1 MEKELEMER
10 EMVNEKEKV
19 LKKHGP
25 VDLAFTAPP
34 SKSFTHR
41 ALIAAALAEGA
52 SRIRGPLVA
61 EDTLLTVQ
69 GLRALG
75 VGIIETGDG
84 YLVEGTGGR
93 PGCPNGT
100 VLDLKNS
107 GTSLRLLSSVALLCR
122 DSPGVTLTGSPR
134 MQQRPVGHLGEAIRA
149 LGGSVRY
156 LAADGYPPC
165 IIQGPYAG
173 GEATIDGS
181 VSSQFISSLLLA
193 APCAALPVDL
203 RVTQEPV
210 SRSYL
215 EITAAVMASFGVQ
228 VWQEGYTHFRVSP
241 ARYRGQEYMV
251 EGDYSSASY
260 FFALA
265 AVLGGR
271 VTVTNLAEESVQGD
285 RLFVSALEEM
295 GCQVTGSQGKV
306 TVERTGPLH
315 GTTIDMET
323 APDTVQTLAIVAALA
338 DSPTTITGIGHL
350 QYKESDRVAVTAAT
364 LRELGCSVEVTPEAI
379 TITPAPLHGGVVDP
393 HDDHR
398 TAMAFAVLGLAV
410 GNITIED
417 PACVGK
423 SFPGF
428 WDALSTGGLL

>member
-1 MEKELEMER
+1 MEQRLAR
-10 EMVNEKEKV
+10 
-19 LKKHGP
+19 HGP
-25 VDLAFTAPP
+25 VDLVFTAPP

-41 ALIAAALAEGA
+41 ALIAAALARGE
-52 SRIRGPLVA
+52 SLIRGPLVA
-61 EDTLLTVQ
+61 EDTLLTVG

-75 VGIIETGDG
+75 AGITETGSG
-84 YLVEGTGGR
+84 YRVQGTDGR
-93 PGCPNGT
+93 PDCAQGT

-107 GTSLRLLSSVALLCR
+107 GTSLRLLSSIALLCTGT
-122 DSPGVTLTGSPR
+122 SGVTLTGSPR
-134 MQQRPVGHLGEAIRA
+134 MQQRPIGELGDAIRT

-165 IIQGPYAG
+165 VMQGPLVG
-173 GEATIDGS
+173 GEATLDGS

-193 APCAALPVDL
+193 APYAVRPVDL
-203 RVTQEPV
+203 TVAREPV

-215 EITAAVMASFGVQ
+215 EITCAVMAAFGVP
-228 VWQEGYTHFRVSP
+228 VRREGYTHFTVPS
-241 ARYRGQEYMV
+241 ARYQAREYTV

-265 AVLGGR
+265 AVLGGK
-271 VTVTNLAEESVQGD
+271 VTVRALELDSVQGD
-285 RLFVSALEEM
+285 RLFVSALEAM
-295 GCQVTGSQGKV
+295 GCQVTGDAGGV
-306 TVERTGPLH
+306 TVERTGDLH
-315 GTTIDMET
+315 GISIDMAT
-323 APDTVQTLAIVAALA
+323 APDTVQTLAVVAALA

-350 QYKESDRVAVTAAT
+350 RYKESDRVAVTAET
-364 LRELGCSVEVTPEAI
+364 LRAFGCTVDVDPDAI
-379 TITPAPLHGGVVDP
+379 TITPGPLHGGVVDP

-410 GNITIED
+410 GDVTIQD

-428 WDALSTGGLL
+428 WDALAAGGLL